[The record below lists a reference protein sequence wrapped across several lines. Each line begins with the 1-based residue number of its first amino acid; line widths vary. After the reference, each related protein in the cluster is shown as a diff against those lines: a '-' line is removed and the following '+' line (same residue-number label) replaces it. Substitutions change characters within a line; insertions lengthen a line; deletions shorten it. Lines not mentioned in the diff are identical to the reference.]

1 MNRALFHLSIIVAA
15 LVVAYG
21 CSRALSSDPATET
34 VPLTVLGSGPVA
46 DAVDMQPGALWIK
59 DRNQLPALMDRL
71 PGGRLI
77 QRRADGLADI
87 DFAEAD
93 LLLIW
98 MGRKRTGGY
107 ALDAVGDRAAIEN
120 RSAIVP
126 VRRIEPPQG
135 AVVAQMIT
143 NPYLLLRIGEGAF
156 DTITIV
162 DPDGPGTMVV
172 TPYP

>member
-1 MNRALFHLSIIVAA
+1 MNRAVLHLSIIVAV

-21 CSRALSSDPATET
+21 CSRALSSEPATET
-34 VPLTVLGSGPVA
+34 VPLTVIGSGPVA
-46 DAVDMQPGALWIK
+46 DTADLQPGALWIR
-59 DRNQLPALMDRL
+59 DRNQLQALMNRL
-71 PGGRLI
+71 PGGKLI

-87 DFAEAD
+87 DFAAAD
-93 LLLIW
+93 LLLVW

-107 ALDAVGDRAAIEN
+107 ALDAAADQAVIEN